1 MMNFNQLRIFYHA
14 AKTLNFTRAAAEL
27 FISQPAVT
35 AQIKAFEEFCGLKL
49 FKKIGRSVFLTG
61 EGQALFEY
69 AQNVFEMEKEIE
81 NAIDDIRKLNRGI
94 LRIGT
99 TKAYAR
105 YFMPVMI
112 SAFHRSYPNIR
123 IELNEGSSRE
133 MGQSLLEFRNEVAII
148 AKAEDI
154 EGVHFI
160 PFSKEEMTVIVAP
173 NHPLTKKKSIFFKE
187 LAQELFIMK
196 DKGSGTR
203 RLVDYLFARNNCSP
217 NILMET
223 SNAEFIK
230 QLVQAGE
237 GVSFLVREAVIQE
250 IAQNKL
256 VAIPLKGPKIY
267 LDVSIAHLKDQQLS
281 PPAKAF
287 LDTLEKLQFGRDM
300 TPMGIGGY
308 MAKILADHKANKG

>member
-14 AKTLNFTRAAAEL
+14 AKTLNYTRAAAEL

-49 FKKIGRSVFLTG
+49 FKKIGRSVFLTS

-69 AQNVFEMEKEIE
+69 AQSVFEMEKEIE

-112 SAFHRSYPNIR
+112 SAFHRSYPNIK

-133 MGQSLLEFRNEVAII
+133 MGQSLLEFKNEVAII
-148 AKAEDI
+148 AKAEEI
-154 EGVHFI
+154 EGVRFI
-160 PFSKEEMTVIVAP
+160 PFSKEEMAVIVGP
-173 NHPLTKKKSIFFKE
+173 DHPLAKRKSIFFKE

-203 RLVDYLFARNNCSP
+203 RLVDYLFARDHCSP

-250 IAQNKL
+250 IAQHKL

-267 LDVSIAHLKDQQLS
+267 LDVSIAYLKDQQLS

-287 LDTLEKLQFGRDM
+287 LDTLEKLQVGRDM

-308 MAKILADHKANKG
+308 MAKILADHKANKD